1 MNKMATMVITRSS
14 GSSYLNRVEL
24 QNGSLSK
31 ALPTLLYPHE
41 TVNKDILTENIID
54 AYVSRVNHCKCGDT
68 EINLYPGVLSEEK
81 QCERTKLLTYLKGSI
96 LLLFILSDCRF

>member
-1 MNKMATMVITRSS
+1 MAQVISTGWNYRTAV
-14 GSSYLNRVEL
+14 YQKLI
-24 QNGSLSK
+24 
-31 ALPTLLYPHE
+31 PTLLYPHE